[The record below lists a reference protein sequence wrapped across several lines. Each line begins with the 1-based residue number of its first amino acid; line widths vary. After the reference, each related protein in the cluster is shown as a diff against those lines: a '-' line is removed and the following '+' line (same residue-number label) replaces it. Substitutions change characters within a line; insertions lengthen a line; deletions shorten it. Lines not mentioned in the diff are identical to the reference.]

1 MQISHIEHLRQICEY
16 FTLQLLCA
24 IKQYWYLKNN
34 KNKNPLM
41 RLPKVHREREKS
53 CLAMDTISS
62 TCQPSYISKI
72 SIFFFFFFFVFPTK
86 TSKCQISYS
95 NFWII

>member
-1 MQISHIEHLRQICEY
+1 
-16 FTLQLLCA
+16 
-24 IKQYWYLKNN
+24 
-34 KNKNPLM
+34 M

-72 SIFFFFFFFVFPTK
+72 SIFFFFQQKHLSVKSPTP
-86 TSKCQISYS
+86 TFELS
-95 NFWII
+95 NFF